1 MHLYLWLT
9 SLAYLVYGVLE
20 IVFTCVSYT
29 SAAQQLK
36 ACPCLSYPNSVRPS
50 VCLSHAG
57 IVSKRLNVL
66 S

>member
-1 MHLYLWLT
+1 VEYEHPF
-9 SLAYLVYGVLE
+9 SRA
-20 IVFTCVSYT
+20 

-36 ACPCLSYPNSVRPS
+36 ACLSYPNSVRPS
-50 VCLSHAG
+50 VCLTHAG